1 MAHNK
6 TFRAGEV
13 DYGGLIHVSVT
24 NANIKVRFLEWN
36 TKAEVVSA
44 TFSTKDSRSKV
55 LHFVEEN
62 ATYYWASKVVEW
74 LDTKVP
80 DANAFVMTNTYSYWL

>member
-1 MAHNK
+1 MANK

-13 DYGGLIHVSVT
+13 AYGGLIHVSVT
-24 NANIKVRFLEWN
+24 NTNIKVRFLDWN

-44 TFSTKDSRSKV
+44 TFSTKDSRNKV

-62 ATYYWASKVVEW
+62 ATYYWACQVVEW
-74 LDTKVP
+74 LDKKVP
-80 DANAFVMTNTYSYWL
+80 DANAFVMTNTNWL